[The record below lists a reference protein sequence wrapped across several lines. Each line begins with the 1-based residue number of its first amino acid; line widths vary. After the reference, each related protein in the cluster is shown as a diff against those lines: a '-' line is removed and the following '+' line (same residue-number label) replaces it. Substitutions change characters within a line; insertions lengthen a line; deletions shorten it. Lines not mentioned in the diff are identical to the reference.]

1 MKIKPIAFLSAA
13 PSSASISSK
22 ESPSSKIRIR
32 HVLVVLLLSSLA
44 VAQGGKL
51 RTFDA
56 IYGDRN
62 QTAFTTEPSAFLVSS
77 IKDVKPGKALDVA
90 TGQGRNAVYLATK
103 GWDVTG
109 FDISEEGLKAANENA
124 AKAGVVITTLKAR
137 LEDFDYG
144 TARWDLICFI
154 YVPTELTVD
163 SKFIA
168 RIRTALKPGGLVL
181 FTRKFRSL
189 PPAVPELY
197 VMESGHDKVNA
208 LLKAWSD
215 LQIVFYEETTG
226 TGEWFLFRGRI
237 LRLLARK
244 L

>member
-1 MKIKPIAFLSAA
+1 LSKTRLQH
-13 PSSASISSK
+13 IL
-22 ESPSSKIRIR
+22 I
-32 HVLVVLLLSSLA
+32 VLLLPSLA
-44 VAQGGKL
+44 VAQGSK
-51 RTFDA
+51 RTFDE
-56 IYGDRN
+56 IYSN
-62 QTAFTTEPSAFLVSS
+62 PNWTPFSKEPSAFLVSS

-109 FDISEEGLKAANENA
+109 FDISEVGLKAANENA
-124 AKAGVVITTLKAR
+124 AKAGVKITTLKAR
-137 LEDFDYG
+137 FEDFDYG

-154 YVPTELTVD
+154 YVPTQSTVD

-168 RIRTALKPGGLVL
+168 RIRTALKPGGLML
-181 FTRKFRSL
+181 YTHKLRSL
-189 PPAVPELY
+189 SPTVSLT
-197 VMESGHDKVNA
+197 ESDKLNA

-215 LQIVFYEETTG
+215 LQVVFYEETIG

>member
-1 MKIKPIAFLSAA
+1 L
-13 PSSASISSK
+13 
-22 ESPSSKIRIR
+22 SKIRIR
-32 HVLVVLLLSSLA
+32 HVLVALLLSSLA
-44 VAQGGKL
+44 VAQGGQSH
-51 RTFDA
+51 FDA
-56 IYGDRN
+56 LYRDRN
-62 QTAFTTEPSAFLVSS
+62 QTTFSTEPSAFLVSAL
-77 IKDVKPGKALDVA
+77 KDVKPGKALDVA

-163 SKFIA
+163 SRFIA
-168 RIRTALKPGGLVL
+168 RIRTALKPGGLML
-181 FTRKFRSL
+181 FTRKFRSF
-189 PPAVPELY
+189 PVPEPY
-197 VMESGHDKVNA
+197 IMASEHDKLNA

-215 LQIVFYEETTG
+215 LQIVFYEDTTG
-226 TGEWFLFRGRI
+226 TGEWFHGRGRI

>member
-1 MKIKPIAFLSAA
+1 L
-13 PSSASISSK
+13 
-22 ESPSSKIRIR
+22 SKIRIR

-44 VAQGGKL
+44 VAQVPK
-51 RTFDA
+51 RTFDE
-56 IYGDRN
+56 IYRN
-62 QTAFTTEPSAFLVSS
+62 PNQIPFSKEPSAFLVSA

-154 YVPTELTVD
+154 YVPTQMTVD

-168 RIRTALKPGGLVL
+168 RIRTALKPGGLML
-181 FTRKFRSL
+181 YTHKLRSL
-189 PPAVPELY
+189 SPTVSEPSLT
-197 VMESGHDKVNA
+197 ESEKMNA

-215 LQIVFYEETTG
+215 LQIVFYEETIG
-226 TGEWFLFRGRI
+226 AGEWFLFRGRI

>member
-22 ESPSSKIRIR
+22 ESPLSKIRIR

-44 VAQGGKL
+44 VAQGGQS
-51 RTFDA
+51 RFDA
-56 IYGDRN
+56 IYRDPN
-62 QTAFTTEPSAFLVSS
+62 QITFNTEPTAFLVSA

-163 SKFIA
+163 SRFIA

-181 FTRKFRSL
+181 FTRQFRSL
-189 PPAVPELY
+189 PPAVPEPFL
-197 VMESGHDKVNA
+197 MESANDKMNA

-226 TGEWFLFRGRI
+226 MGEWFHSRGRI

>member
-1 MKIKPIAFLSAA
+1 MKIKPITFLYAA

-22 ESPSSKIRIR
+22 ESPLSKTRLQHILI
-32 HVLVVLLLSSLA
+32 VLLLSSLA

-163 SKFIA
+163 SRFIA

-181 FTRKFRSL
+181 FTRQFRSL
-189 PPAVPELY
+189 PPAVPEPFL
-197 VMESGHDKVNA
+197 MESANDKMNA

-226 TGEWFLFRGRI
+226 MGEWFHSRGRI

>member
-1 MKIKPIAFLSAA
+1 LSKTRLQH
-13 PSSASISSK
+13 IL
-22 ESPSSKIRIR
+22 I
-32 HVLVVLLLSSLA
+32 VLLLPSLA
-44 VAQGGKL
+44 VAQGSK
-51 RTFDA
+51 RTFDE
-56 IYGDRN
+56 IYSN
-62 QTAFTTEPSAFLVSS
+62 PNWTPFSKEPSAFLVSS

-109 FDISEEGLKAANENA
+109 FDISEVGLKAANENA
-124 AKAGVVITTLKAR
+124 AKAGVKITTLKAR
-137 LEDFDYG
+137 FEDFDYG

-168 RIRTALKPGGLVL
+168 RIRTALKPGGLML

-189 PPAVPELY
+189 SPAVPEPSLT
-197 VMESGHDKVNA
+197 ESEKMNA

-215 LQIVFYEETTG
+215 LQIVFYEETVG
-226 TGEWFLFRGRI
+226 VGEWFLFRGRI
-237 LRLLARK
+237 VQLLARK

>member
-1 MKIKPIAFLSAA
+1 MKIRPVAFLSAA

-22 ESPSSKIRIR
+22 ESPLSKIRIR
-32 HVLVVLLLSSLA
+32 YVLVALLLSSLA
-44 VAQGGKL
+44 VAQGGQSH
-51 RTFDA
+51 FDA
-56 IYGDRN
+56 LYRDRN
-62 QTAFTTEPSAFLVSS
+62 QAAFTTEPNAFLVSA
-77 IKDVKPGKALDVA
+77 IKDIKPRKALDVA

-154 YVPTELTVD
+154 YVPTQLTVD

-168 RIRTALKPGGLVL
+168 RIRTALKPGGLML
-181 FTRKFRSL
+181 YTHKLRSL
-189 PPAVPELY
+189 SPTVSLT
-197 VMESGHDKVNA
+197 ESDKLNA

-215 LQIVFYEETTG
+215 LQVVFYEETIG
-226 TGEWFLFRGRI
+226 TGEWFRFRGRI

>member
-1 MKIKPIAFLSAA
+1 MP
-13 PSSASISSK
+13 
-22 ESPSSKIRIR
+22 KIRIR

-44 VAQGGKL
+44 VAQGRK
-51 RTFDA
+51 RSFDE
-56 IYGDRN
+56 IYRNPN
-62 QTAFTTEPSAFLVSS
+62 QTPFSKEPSAFLVSA

-109 FDISEEGLKAANENA
+109 FDISEEGLKTANENA

-163 SKFIA
+163 SRFIA
-168 RIRTALKPGGLVL
+168 RIRTALKPGGLM
-181 FTRKFRSL
+181 
-189 PPAVPELY
+189 PAMGSPSS
-197 VMESGHDKVNA
+197 M
-208 LLKAWSD
+208 
-215 LQIVFYEETTG
+215 
-226 TGEWFLFRGRI
+226 
-237 LRLLARK
+237 
-244 L
+244 